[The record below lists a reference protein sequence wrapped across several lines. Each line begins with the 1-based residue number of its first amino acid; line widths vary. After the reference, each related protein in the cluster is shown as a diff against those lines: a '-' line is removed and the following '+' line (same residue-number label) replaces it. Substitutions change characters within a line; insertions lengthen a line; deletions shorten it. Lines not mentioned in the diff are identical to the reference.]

1 MRDQDGNHSQT
12 TRQSQT
18 RQSQTRQSQTRQ
30 SETRESQTTR
40 GDARYLGP
48 RRGGRWEH
56 RRALSQNFL
65 YDPGTIARIVRAAR
79 PGADDL
85 LVEVGAGE
93 GRLTRALA
101 RECRKVIAY
110 EIDAALAR
118 RVAARYRS
126 NPKIECVHADFL
138 SATPPAEPFA
148 LVGNIPYGVTSRIVE
163 WCLKAPELT
172 SATMVT
178 QLDYARK
185 RSGDRGR
192 WSRLT
197 VRTWPRFDW
206 RLLGVIPRE
215 LFRPVPSVDSGILRL
230 DRRREALLPPG
241 ALREYEAF
249 VALGFGGVGG
259 TLHASLSRRYRPAR
273 VTAAFAAA
281 GLDRRTIVAFVH
293 PDQWIQLFTALHR
306 R

>member
-1 MRDQDGNHSQT
+1 VRDQDENHSQT
-12 TRQSQT
+12 
-18 RQSQTRQSQTRQ
+18 
-30 SETRESQTTR
+30 
-40 GDARYLGP
+40 
-48 RRGGRWEH
+48 RRGSAQNLGR
-56 RRALSQNFL
+56 RRGRRWHDRRVLSQNFL
-65 YDPGTIARIVRAAR
+65 SDPGTIARIVRAAR

-85 LVEVGAGE
+85 IVEVGAGE

-101 RECRKVIAY
+101 RECRKVVAY

-118 RVAARYRS
+118 RLAIRYRS
-126 NPKIECVHADFL
+126 DPTIECVHADFL
-138 SATPPAEPFA
+138 SAPPPAEPFA

-192 WSRLT
+192 WSLLT

-206 RLLGVIPRE
+206 RLLGAIPRE
-215 LFRPVPSVDSGILRL
+215 LFRPVPSVDSGILRV
-230 DRRREALLPPG
+230 DRRAEALLPVG

-259 TLHASLSRRYRPAR
+259 TLHASLSRRYQRAR
-273 VTAAFAAA
+273 VTAAFEGV
-281 GLDRRTIVAFVH
+281 GLHPRTVVAFVH
-293 PDQWIQLFTALHR
+293 PDQWIELFTALHPR
-306 R
+306 